1 MKFYE
6 THQPNTTAYLS
17 SAPIQAAGNLNRHFV
32 TVPISSTIDLD
43 QIRAAYAEKIQSE
56 EYGEFLCSLTVFRS
70 ENERAIRPGFSF
82 DFRVYAWGD
91 SGDEGEDL
99 ESELE

>member
-70 ENERAIRPGFSF
+70 ENETAIRPGFSF
-82 DFRVYAWGD
+82 DFRVYAWG
-91 SGDEGEDL
+91 EGEEEEEEED
-99 ESELE
+99 E

>member
-1 MKFYE
+1 MKFYG

-17 SAPIQAAGNLNRHFV
+17 SAPIQAAGNVDRHFV

-43 QIRAAYAEKIQSE
+43 QIRQAYAEKIQRE

-70 ENERAIRPGFSF
+70 ENERAIRPGFNF
-82 DFRVYAWGD
+82 DFRVYAWG
-91 SGDEGEDL
+91 EGEEEEEEED
-99 ESELE
+99 EDE

>member
-6 THQPNTTAYLS
+6 THQPNTTAYIF
-17 SAPIQAAGNLNRHFV
+17 SAPIHGAGNLDRHFV

-82 DFRVYAWGD
+82 DFRVYAWG
-91 SGDEGEDL
+91 EGEEGEEED
-99 ESELE
+99 E

>member
-17 SAPIQAAGNLNRHFV
+17 SAPIQAAGNLDRHFV

-43 QIRAAYAEKIQSE
+43 QIRAAYTEKIQSE

-70 ENERAIRPGFSF
+70 ENEKAIRPGFSF
-82 DFRVYAWGD
+82 DFRVYAWG
-91 SGDEGEDL
+91 EGEEEEEEED
-99 ESELE
+99 E

>member
-1 MKFYE
+1 MKFYD

-17 SAPIQAAGNLNRHFV
+17 SAPIQAAGNVERHFV
-32 TVPISSTIDLD
+32 TMPISSTTDLD
-43 QIRAAYAEKIQSE
+43 QIRAKYTEKIQRD

-70 ENERAIRPGFSF
+70 ENERVIRPGFNF

-91 SGDEGEDL
+91 EDEG
-99 ESELE
+99 

>member
-82 DFRVYAWGD
+82 DFRVYAWG
-91 SGDEGEDL
+91 EGEEEEEEED
-99 ESELE
+99 E

>member
-70 ENERAIRPGFSF
+70 ENERAIRPGFNF
-82 DFRVYAWGD
+82 DFRVYAWGNEQ
-91 SGDEGEDL
+91 DEED
-99 ESELE
+99 EE

>member
-1 MKFYE
+1 LKFYE

-17 SAPIQAAGNLNRHFV
+17 SAPIQAAGNLDRHFV
-32 TVPISSTIDLD
+32 TVPISSTLDLE
-43 QIRAAYAEKIQSE
+43 QIRNAYTEKIRAE

-82 DFRVYAWGD
+82 DFRVYTWG
-91 SGDEGEDL
+91 EHHE
-99 ESELE
+99 

>member
-17 SAPIQAAGNLNRHFV
+17 SAPIQAAGNLDRHFV

-43 QIRAAYAEKIQSE
+43 QIRAEYTEKIQRD

-91 SGDEGEDL
+91 ERE
-99 ESELE
+99 EE

>member
-1 MKFYE
+1 MKFYD

-17 SAPIQAAGNLNRHFV
+17 SAPIQAAGNVERHFV

-43 QIRAAYAEKIQSE
+43 QIRAEYTEKIQRD
-56 EYGEFLCSLTVFRS
+56 EYGEFFCSLTVFRS

-82 DFRVYAWGD
+82 DFRVYAWGEEEEE
-91 SGDEGEDL
+91 DEGEDL
-99 ESELE
+99 E

>member
-6 THQPNTTAYLS
+6 THQPKTTAYLS
-17 SAPIQAAGNLNRHFV
+17 SAPIQAAGNLDRHFV

-82 DFRVYAWGD
+82 DFRVYAWG
-91 SGDEGEDL
+91 EGEEEEEEED
-99 ESELE
+99 E

>member
-17 SAPIQAAGNLNRHFV
+17 SAPIQAAGNLDRHFV
-32 TVPISSTIDLD
+32 TVPISSTMDLE
-43 QIRAAYAEKIQSE
+43 QIRNAYMEKIQSE

-70 ENERAIRPGFSF
+70 ENERAIRPGFNF
-82 DFRVYAWGD
+82 DFRVYAWG
-91 SGDEGEDL
+91 EGEEEEEEED
-99 ESELE
+99 EDE